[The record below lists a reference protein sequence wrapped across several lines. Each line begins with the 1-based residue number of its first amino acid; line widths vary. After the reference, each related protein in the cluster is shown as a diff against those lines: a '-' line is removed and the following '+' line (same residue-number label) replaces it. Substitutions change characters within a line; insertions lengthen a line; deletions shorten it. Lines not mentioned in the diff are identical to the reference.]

1 MEQKIIGFITEKLQ
15 QIDGVNVEVI
25 NQNTPRIGHFIMIG
39 FQHTDTELV
48 CRWYKKRAYFDCW
61 YRRKKGGNYR
71 TRPYNSDVLYR
82 VQDLRSA
89 NRLCQ
94 LISLGQELSINGSP
108 ETEL

>member
-1 MEQKIIGFITEKLQ
+1 MEQKIIQVITEQ
-15 QIDGVNVEVI
+15 MRQIEGVNVNVI
-25 NQNTPRIGHFIMIG
+25 NQNTPRVGHFIMIE

-48 CRWYKKRAYFDCW
+48 CRWYKKRSYFDCW

-89 NRLCQ
+89 KRLCQ
-94 LISLGQELSINGSP
+94 LISLGQELSINGYLK
-108 ETEL
+108 TDQ